1 VGESLNLHS
10 LSSQGVGG
18 SIGASLRHR
27 PSFIARIALA
37 LPPDIFG
44 PEETWGAS
52 RWHDFAR
59 SSLVTA
65 PSGSSS
71 LLQRCHPKTGGR
83 PAKETCRHFCSPN
96 RFLGGHP
103 SQASGA
109 QRRQAHRPQNQ
120 FVDQC
125 SWLPRAA
132 CCVMLRSSTAVSRH
146 SGRRQAASGI
156 CWRPRR
162 RRDLQ
167 PGASAA
173 SSRCRSGGRQQK
185 GQPLAR
191 SP

>member
-1 VGESLNLHS
+1 MRDR
-10 LSSQGVGG
+10 Q
-18 SIGASLRHR
+18 
-27 PSFIARIALA
+27 SFIPRIAVA
-37 LPPDIFG
+37 RPPGSFG
-44 PEETWGAS
+44 PEGTWWVG
-52 RWHDFAR
+52 RDDVVR
-59 SSLVTA
+59 SLDQLETA
-65 PSGSSS
+65 PSGSS

-96 RFLGGHP
+96 RFLGGPP

-109 QRRQAHRPQNQ
+109 QRGQAHRPQNQ

-125 SWLPRAA
+125 SWLPGAA
-132 CCVMLRSSTAVSRH
+132 CCVMRRSSTAVSRH